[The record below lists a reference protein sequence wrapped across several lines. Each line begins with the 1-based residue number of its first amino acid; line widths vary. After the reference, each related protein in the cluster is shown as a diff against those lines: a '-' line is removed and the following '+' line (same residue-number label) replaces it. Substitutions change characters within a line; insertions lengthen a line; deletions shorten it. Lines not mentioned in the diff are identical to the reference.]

1 MNCEFPFVNV
11 TLDDEALIVHSV
23 EPMLAITSSITGGGI
38 LPARY
43 ILNMHVN
50 KNYNC
55 NSPADDLVSFARSR
69 GINESFH
76 GFMTAVYLN
85 KTKYTTLREQGVT
98 VTALV
103 TAGVSNAASAGF
115 SEPASFTPGTINII
129 LLVDANLTPAALVNA
144 VITATEAK
152 TTSLRDK
159 NILTPNGLSA
169 TGTST
174 DAICIACTG
183 RGEPTDYAGSAT
195 IVGWLIARAVRE
207 CLCEALE
214 A

>member
-1 MNCEFPFVNV
+1 MNCEFPSV
-11 TLDDEALIVHSV
+11 TLSMDDEALIVHSL

-38 LPARY
+38 LPTRY

-55 NSPADDLVSFARSR
+55 NSPAEDLASFARRR
-69 GINESFH
+69 GINEPFH
-76 GFMTAVYLN
+76 GFITAVYLN
-85 KTKYTTLREQGVT
+85 KTRSITLREQGIT
-98 VTALV
+98 VTALL
-103 TAGVSNAASAGF
+103 TAGVSNATSAGI

-152 TTSLRDK
+152 TASLQEK
-159 NILTPNGLSA
+159 NIRTPDGLLT

-195 IVGWLIARAVRE
+195 VVGWLMARAVRE
-207 CLCEALE
+207 CLHEAL
-214 A
+214 AT